1 MTTRTEASLAV
12 DIPGELRE
20 ATDNVL
26 TLAAKS
32 GNGFAFVELSQRHSK
47 RIQRHV
53 YRILGNWEDAED
65 VVQDSLLKAYKH
77 LGQFQGKCSFKT
89 WLSRIAINAA
99 LMELR
104 KRRGRPDI
112 SCVRTA
118 DSFGTAELWEFPDH
132 SPSPE
137 RLCASRET
145 EVLLRV
151 AILRLPLYYQTV
163 TEMYHAKECS
173 TNEIAQNLGITAAA
187 VKSRLYRARR
197 TLRASLPNLSLSV

>member
-1 MTTRTEASLAV
+1 MTTQTEANLAA
-12 DIPGELRE
+12 DLHCDLRE

-32 GNGFAFVELSQRHSK
+32 GNGFAFVELSRRHSK
-47 RIQRHV
+47 RIQLHV

-89 WLSRIAINAA
+89 WLSRIAINSA

-118 DSFGTAELWEFPDH
+118 DSFGTVELWEFPIIRQVPNA
-132 SPSPE
+132 SASPE
-137 RLCASRET
+137 KRRCCCESQYYGCRHTTRL
-145 EVLLRV
+145 LLRC
-151 AILRLPLYYQTV
+151 ITQR
-163 TEMYHAKECS
+163 S
-173 TNEIAQNLGITAAA
+173 AQQM
-187 VKSRLYRARR
+187 K
-197 TLRASLPNLSLSV
+197 